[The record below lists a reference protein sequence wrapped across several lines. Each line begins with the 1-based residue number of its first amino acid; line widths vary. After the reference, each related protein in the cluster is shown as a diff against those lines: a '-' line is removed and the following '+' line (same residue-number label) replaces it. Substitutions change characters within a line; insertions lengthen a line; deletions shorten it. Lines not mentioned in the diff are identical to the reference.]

1 MTATELRKFLEAA
14 PQTQLPWVRW
24 LAAAVLQATS
34 AGEKVCALFWC
45 CQNRNPERPRVEE
58 LARIAAA
65 FKGLVAA
72 ASPRTTEL
80 AFLRFARWRVMADVM
95 VWGAWAGKGCSAA
108 RRLDTAQLDK
118 DFSAM
123 SGADFDYVR
132 VGCEDVRT
140 TADGVHFTSQGARK
154 VLCAHQVRIG
164 QFFTNE

>member
-1 MTATELRKFLEAA
+1 M
-14 PQTQLPWVRW
+14 
-24 LAAAVLQATS
+24 
-34 AGEKVCALFWC
+34 
-45 CQNRNPERPRVEE
+45 EE

-65 FKGLVAA
+65 FTGLVAA

-123 SGADFDYVR
+123 SGADFHYVR
-132 VGCEDVRT
+132 VG
-140 TADGVHFTSQGARK
+140 
-154 VLCAHQVRIG
+154 
-164 QFFTNE
+164 